1 MIQWA
6 LNTGFREIY
15 GSTPYHVKFG
25 RAPRRALSTLASSTR
40 QDWQVDVLDD
50 KALRK
55 KVQSVVEVQSQAN
68 RGKQRVAVSRG
79 NLSNFAV
86 GEYVVVARVLR
97 SGSTTKFI
105 MTWTGPWRVV
115 VAHNRTC
122 TARRTSY
129 PGRFETSML
138 LGCVST
144 RMPLSRSLLTW
155 RRFSTCFGLGRFEV
169 LQGIFAQRFAPIFE
183 ELTALDLSLIH
194 I

>member
-1 MIQWA
+1 M
-6 LNTGFREIY
+6 
-15 GSTPYHVKFG
+15 
-25 RAPRRALSTLASSTR
+25 
-40 QDWQVDVLDD
+40 DVLDD

-115 VAHNRTC
+115 VAQRPHVYGVQDIVSEEVRDIHVARMRLYAAAALAITAELKEVFQRAC
-122 TARRTSY
+122 TQ
-129 PGRFETSML
+129 GEFEMAAIVDMANAQNGS
-138 LGCVST
+138 
-144 RMPLSRSLLTW
+144 
-155 RRFSTCFGLGRFEV
+155 RFEV
-169 LQGIFAQRFAPIFE
+169 EVEWGGFDKEENTWENLAKIWDAAPQFAKSDCANWE
-183 ELTALDLSLIH
+183 
-194 I
+194 